1 MFAVEVKA
9 PLSLRLRTA
18 APPPRGVDTA
28 EDLAAV
34 DALLVLSLP

>member
-1 MFAVEVKA
+1 VGISA
-9 PLSLRLRTA
+9 L
-18 APPPRGVDTA
+18 PPPRGVDTA